1 VKHQIKT
8 PSREAVYMQEVDNT
22 VIYFLLRKIKA
33 TYMELMDELKI
44 THDNLEEEMILQT
57 SLLELK
63 RNEIALLEQFRTVLA
78 R

>member
-1 VKHQIKT
+1 MHD
-8 PSREAVYMQEVDNT
+8 VDNT

-33 TYMELMDELKI
+33 TYLELMEELK
-44 THDNLEEEMILQT
+44 TVDNNLTEENVLQT

-63 RNEIALLEQFRTVLA
+63 RNEIALLEQFKTVLA